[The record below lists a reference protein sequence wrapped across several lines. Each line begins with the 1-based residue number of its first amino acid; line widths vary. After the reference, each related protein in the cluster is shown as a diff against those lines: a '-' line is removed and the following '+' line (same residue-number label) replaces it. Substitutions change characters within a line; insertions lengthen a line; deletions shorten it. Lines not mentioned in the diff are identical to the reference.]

1 MLTANVTI
9 YLSLGRVTSCL
20 LHTVFPTM
28 GNLPSIF
35 CPSESN
41 SQCIGQDSL
50 LLIPTSS
57 FGVMLTPSEGHVLTH
72 DALHGSST
80 NRPDPSS
87 INRTPPAF
95 KRPPRHQKSFGSS
108 DRTDA
113 QHKPTNSLPKHLRF
127 KQSNARG
134 PLANRKAPS
143 TARGNRQAPSSARGN
158 RQAPSSAR
166 GNRQAPSSAR
176 GNRQAPSSAH
186 GNRLAPHQ
194 AKHSS
199 LHSTKTKSA
208 SPRFVRSTIVG
219 PAPKRSRKWNKRRD
233 AKVQRDQLGASAI
246 RDDYDLVSK
255 TDLDLFTSKVDA
267 LNAHLD
273 SVYGKDEAHPAECR
287 ENDEDARN
295 RILITNRRVV

>member
-1 MLTANVTI
+1 
-9 YLSLGRVTSCL
+9 
-20 LHTVFPTM
+20 M

-50 LLIPTSS
+50 FIIPTSS
-57 FGVMLTPSEGHVLTH
+57 IGVMLTPSEGHVLTH

-95 KRPPRHQKSFGSS
+95 KRPPHHLKSFGSS
-108 DRTDA
+108 DRADT
-113 QHKPTNSLPKHLRF
+113 QCKSTNSLPKHLRF

-143 TARGNRQAPSSARGN
+143 TARGNRQAPSKARSNRQAPSKARGN
-158 RQAPSSAR
+158 RQAPSKAR
-166 GNRQAPSSAR
+166 GNRQAPSQAH
-176 GNRQAPSSAH
+176 GNRQAPYL
-186 GNRLAPHQ
+186 N
-194 AKHSS
+194 KHSS
-199 LHSTKTKSA
+199 LYSTKTKSA
-208 SPRFVRSTIVG
+208 SPNFVRSTTVG
-219 PAPKRSRKWNKRRD
+219 PAPKRSREWNNRHN
-233 AKVQRDQLGASAI
+233 AKVQRDQVYHQDITSTI

-255 TDLDLFTSKVDA
+255 TDLELFISKVDA

-273 SVYGKDEAHPAECR
+273 T
-287 ENDEDARN
+287 
-295 RILITNRRVV
+295 I